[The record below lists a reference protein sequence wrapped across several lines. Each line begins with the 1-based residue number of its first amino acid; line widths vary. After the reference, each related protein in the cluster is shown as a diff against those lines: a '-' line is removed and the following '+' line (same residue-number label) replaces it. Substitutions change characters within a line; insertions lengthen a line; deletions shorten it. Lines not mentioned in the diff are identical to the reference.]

1 MDNFPIS
8 NIEDLEQFE
17 KLLIEGTINRK
28 KLVSIFEKYDSNN
41 ILCIKLLLC
50 SYSL

>member
-8 NIEDLEQFE
+8 NIEDLQQFE

-28 KLVSIFEKYDSNN
+28 ELVSIFVKYGSNN
-41 ILCIKLLLC
+41 IMYKIIFLFFI
-50 SYSL
+50 